1 MHKFRS
7 RLARPIPTC
16 AFLLLTIT
24 AVAQSV
30 PPELVNGLK
39 WRLIG
44 PFRGGRAV
52 AVAGVPGDSTT
63 FYFGSVNGGIWK
75 TTDAGVV
82 WTPIFD
88 GQPVAS
94 IGALALAPSDSK
106 IIYAG
111 TGETDIR
118 EDLSSGNGVYKSS
131 DGGATWN
138 HIGLE
143 DTRQISRIVIDPQN
157 PNVVYVGALGHA
169 YGPNEQRGVYKSVDG
184 GMHWARVLDLG
195 SDIGISDL
203 AICSAAPQL
212 IFAGAWHVQR
222 PPWSSYAPIDG
233 PGGGLYRSQDA
244 GKTWSR
250 LDGNGLPEGDWGRVG
265 VDVAPDGKRV
275 YALIQANKSGLYRSD
290 DGGNTWVLANADP
303 RLTSRAWYFNRII
316 IDPQNPDVIYI
327 PNVALYRSEDG
338 GKTISVVR
346 GAPGGDDYHELWID
360 PRNSASMVLGTDQGT
375 TISLNRGQTWS
386 SWYNQPTAQFYHVTT
401 DNQFPYAVY
410 GTQQDSGSA
419 AVLSRTDHG
428 QITPRDW
435 FPAGP
440 SESGYMVVDPND
452 PDIIYV
458 SGTYGTVARFNK
470 RTGLSQDITPWPA
483 FAWDVG
489 DPRAQISRPLDSS
502 AGSFPG

>member
-1 MHKFRS
+1 MHKIRS
-7 RLARPIPTC
+7 CLTRCVSTC
-16 AFLLLTIT
+16 ALALLSIA
-24 AVAQSV
+24 AVAQPV
-30 PPELVNGLK
+30 PPELMNGLK

-44 PFRGGRAV
+44 PFRGGRVV

-94 IGALALAPSDSK
+94 IGALAVAPSDPK
-106 IIYAG
+106 TIYAG

-118 EDLSSGNGVYKSS
+118 EDLSSGNGVYKST
-131 DGGATWN
+131 DGGATWS

-169 YGPNEQRGVYKSVDG
+169 FRASV
-184 GMHWARVLDLG
+184 
-195 SDIGISDL
+195 STPTS
-203 AICSAAPQL
+203 SAASTNPSMEERIGRGFSIWGRRSAFQIWRCVPL
-212 IFAGAWHVQR
+212 PRSFCLPAHGIRIVRRGARMLRSMDPGAAFTVLRMPAR
-222 PPWSSYAPIDG
+222 PGLVLRETGCPKAIGDAWASTLRRTASACMRSSF
-233 PGGGLYRSQDA
+233 
-244 GKTWSR
+244 SR
-250 LDGNGLPEGDWGRVG
+250 LRSRPR
-265 VDVAPDGKRV
+265 PRSR
-275 YALIQANKSGLYRSD
+275 QAKKSGLYRSD

-303 RLTSRAWYFNRII
+303 RLTSRAWYFNRVT
-316 IDPQNPDVIYI
+316 IDPHNPDVLYI

-346 GAPGGDDYHELWID
+346 GAPGGDDYHQLWID
-360 PRNSASMVLGTDQGT
+360 PKNSASMVLGTDQGT

-386 SWYNQPTAQFYHVTT
+386 SWYNQPTAQLYHVTT
-401 DNQFPYAVY
+401 DNQFPYVVY

-419 AVLSRTDHG
+419 AVVSRTDHA

-440 SESGYMVVDPND
+440 
-452 PDIIYV
+452 
-458 SGTYGTVARFNK
+458 ARADTWWSI
-470 RTGLSQDITPWPA
+470 RMTPT
-483 FAWDVG
+483 
-489 DPRAQISRPLDSS
+489 
-502 AGSFPG
+502 SFI